1 MSGEIQ
7 ENPKTPS
14 ERDIRLYVEHVI
26 NGHPLRRLGKKF
38 GLSFQRV
45 AAICQSA
52 QPWVLRQLVAEHPD
66 RLTAKLKEH
75 AIHERLYQLAMDGW
89 RRSRKNKEQTTVS
102 AETSDEKGNKTSRR
116 QQFEGQAGDVRFL
129 QEAREARK
137 AIRELWGLDETD
149 KIDVNLNQRET
160 HIVVIEDPNWYGNR
174 AHELDA
180 ARANATPAIGPALGG
195 EVQGG
200 SLRPTLGQNGA
211 GPNGAH

>member
-1 MSGEIQ
+1 MTDELQ
-7 ENPKTPS
+7 PARKVPS
-14 ERDIRLYVEHVI
+14 ERNIRLYVEHVI
-26 NGHPLRRLGKKF
+26 NGHSLRRLGKRF
-38 GLSFQRV
+38 EITPSRV
-45 AAICQSA
+45 LEICRNVE
-52 QPWVLRQLVAEHPD
+52 PWVLRQLVAEHPD

-211 GPNGAH
+211 GSNGAH